1 MADINNNVKIGI
13 GVEVQNLGQLESLN
27 QSMIKLEDN
36 SSELQNTSKSL
47 RTQLRDTINEMSRLK
62 EGSQAFLD
70 AAKRAAELRERIS
83 DTNDVIKAF
92 NPEQKFKAF
101 EGVIGGVA
109 NGFSAAQ
116 GAIALFGSENQ
127 KLEEIMVRTQAAMA
141 IAQGV
146 NGLLGLKDAFNILS
160 TVIKTEVITAFNSLK
175 IIMLENPITAIAV
188 VLGTATAAWI
198 AYTNSTDGATTS
210 QKEYNTVGDETINK
224 IDEEIVKLKEKND
237 ELLIELDLKRQ
248 GKGSD
253 EVKLV
258 QLNNE
263 IKAQE
268 DLINKYRENN
278 KNRSDYNELTD
289 KNIIET
295 NNLINKLKLERDEVQ
310 KGLNLKKEINN
321 VGKSNNDTKK
331 EENKNIVETINLLKE
346 ENDEKERLVRV
357 TNQANNFYNDV
368 VSKTNSKTSENSKK
382 LLDTILNSWDILG
395 DKSKEILI
403 GGIENIKNY
412 PEAVRKET
420 LLRLKENL
428 GDFDMTLEGFFQK
441 YPATAQAAFEE
452 VSNEFD
458 DLYSDPIIQSL
469 KVLRD
474 AQDEEVSKFKLNEKE
489 KLEFFYMTTNERTQ
503 FIKKKQEQ
511 DNIDFKIEQDTFEKR
526 KQLYTDLGNSVS
538 NTFNNLSTLAKEG
551 SAEQQALAN
560 AAILTTQGVALANA
574 AASAFSPLSADN
586 AATGGLAGA
595 VKVGVFVAQLTA
607 LFATIAGMTSTAKST
622 TPSTE
627 PRKFAKGG
635 ILQGPSHSM
644 GGIQTPFGELEGN
657 EIVLNKNVTQNRAAR
672 TIASKLN
679 KQNGGVDFANNGSD
693 VIRVEIANP
702 QYLKAEVSDRK
713 LTRKSKSF

>member
-27 QSMIKLEDN
+27 QSIIRLEDN

-70 AAKRAAELRERIS
+70 AAKRAAQLRERIS

-188 VLGTATAAWI
+188 VLGTAAAAWI
-198 AYTNSTDGATTS
+198 AYTNSTDAATTS

-224 IDEEIVKLKEKND
+224 IDGEIQKLKERND

-253 EVKLV
+253 EVRLV

-268 DLINKYRENN
+268 DLVNKYKENN

-321 VGKSNNDTKK
+321 DTKK
-331 EENKNIVETINLLKE
+331 EENKNIVETVNLLKQ
-346 ENDEKERLVRV
+346 ENDEKERLIRI
-357 TNQANNFYNDV
+357 TNQANNYYNNV
-368 VSKTNSKTSENSKK
+368 VSKTNTKTSENSKK

-395 DKSKEILI
+395 DKSREILI

-412 PEAVRKET
+412 PDTIRKET

-428 GDFDMTLEGFFQK
+428 GDFDMTLEGFFEK

-452 VSNEFD
+452 VSDEFD
-458 DLYSDPIIQSL
+458 NLYSDPIIQSL
-469 KVLRD
+469 DILRD
-474 AQDEEVSKFKLNEKE
+474 AQDEEVSRFKLSEKE
-489 KLEFFYMTTNERTQ
+489 KLEFFYMTTNERTE

-511 DNIDFKIEQDTFEKR
+511 DKIDFKIEQDTFEKR

-538 NTFNNLSTLAKEG
+538 NTFNSLSTLAKEG

-586 AATGGLAGA
+586 ATTGGLAGA
-595 VKVGVFVAQLTA
+595 VKIGVFVAQLTS
-607 LFATIAGMTSTAKST
+607 LFATIASMTSTANNTYS
-622 TPSTE
+622 STE

-657 EIVLNKNVTQNRAAR
+657 EIILNKNVTKNKAAR